1 MSRAVQPPM
10 PMIIMIIRFLYRRML
25 RMETLCKNGIRFQR
39 PGSRS
44 SKIRLPAFGALGRM
58 SSAAGRCSSACATY
72 HVVPSAQSRYAPADN
87 SASGQSNA
95 YRMSV
100 KPYMILYPCQ
110 IIFGRKYEPAA
121 TATTQPSTEALPA

>member
-1 MSRAVQPPM
+1 MQKRDPVPEARQPLQQDPLA
-10 PMIIMIIRFLYRRML
+10 RLRGLGADELRRGPLQL
-25 RMETLCKNGIRFQR
+25 RMRDVPRRAERAEQIR
-39 PGSRS
+39 
-44 SKIRLPAFGALGRM
+44 
-58 SSAAGRCSSACATY
+58 
-72 HVVPSAQSRYAPADN
+72 PADN

-121 TATTQPSTEALPA
+121 TPTTQPSTEALPA